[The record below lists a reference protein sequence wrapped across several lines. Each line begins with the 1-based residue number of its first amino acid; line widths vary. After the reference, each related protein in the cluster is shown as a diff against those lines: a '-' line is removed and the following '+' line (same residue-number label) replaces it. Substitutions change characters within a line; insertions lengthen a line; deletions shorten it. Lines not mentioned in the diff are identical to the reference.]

1 MDFQYYPTPPALVER
16 AWAKFQNRDFVRVLE
31 PHGGNGDLATY
42 PGKGEWNR
50 RPIPIDCCEIDIAR
64 HPTLRAKGLKVVGLD
79 FLAFDGCTAY
89 SHVIANP
96 PFATGAKHLLK
107 AWEDVWDAELVFILN
122 AETIRN
128 PYSAE
133 RQMVVKL
140 IEQHGSVEFIEGA
153 FAGPDVERQT
163 EVEVAL
169 VYLRKKADI
178 ATDVVGSI
186 LSDLRRDADAAR
198 GLCQDYQEM
207 QAVALPDSVI
217 ENAVLAFKAA
227 VRSMRESAF
236 AGARAG
242 YYARLLG
249 ATMSERNGVGSTSQD
264 ASVDYVLKAV
274 SEGYDDLKD
283 RAWSQIIRSIDVTS
297 RLSSAAQ
304 RRVEAQFEE
313 IKLLEFSVLN
323 IRSFLCGLADCQGE
337 IQLDMACDVFDAFS
351 RYHSDN
357 AVFYRGWRSNDAHR
371 TCGMRLKTRRFILP
385 GHSTESYHHGL
396 RWESERLL
404 ADFDKVFAML
414 DGQLEPEI
422 SLTSLCR
429 TQFPQLRKGAR
440 LSSSYFDIRYYPGIG
455 TLHFFPTR
463 PDLVDRLNRLVGQR
477 RRWLP
482 SDASEV
488 DPAFWSQ
495 YEKAG
500 NFDKELRAEVKR
512 SYTRWWDN
520 PLSRFDSSDQSQ
532 RDKAH
537 EAIDN
542 ALAAVQE
549 RHGIRVDFQLA
560 APSQPA
566 GQLPLLPLAA

>member
-1 MDFQYYPTPPALVER
+1 MDFQFYPTPPALVER
-16 AWAKFQNRDFVRVLE
+16 AWAKFKNRDFVRVLE
-31 PHGGNGDLATY
+31 PHGGDGDLATY
-42 PGKGEWNR
+42 PGKGEWNH
-50 RPIPIDCCEIDIAR
+50 RPIPIDCCEIDVSR
-64 HPTLRAKGLKVVGLD
+64 HPTLRAKGLKVVGID
-79 FLAFDGCTAY
+79 FLEFDGCTAY

-96 PFATGAKHLLK
+96 PFATGARHLLK
-107 AWEDVWDAELVFILN
+107 AWQGVWDAELVFYLN
-122 AETIRN
+122 AATVKN
-128 PYSAE
+128 PFSAE

-140 IEQHGSVEFIEGA
+140 IEQYGDVEFIEGA
-153 FAGPDVERQT
+153 FAGSDAERQT

-169 VYLRKKADI
+169 VYLRKKADV
-178 ATDVVGSI
+178 ATDIVGSI

-198 GLCQDYQEM
+198 GLCQEYQEM

-217 ENAVLAFKAA
+217 ENAVLAFNAA

-249 ATMSERNGVGSTSQD
+249 ATMAERNGAESSHD
-264 ASVDYVLKAV
+264 ASVDYVLKTI

-313 IKLLEFSVLN
+313 IKQLEFTVTN
-323 IRSFLCGLADCQGE
+323 IRGFLCGLADSQGE
-337 IQLDMACDVFDAFS
+337 IQLDMACDAFDMFS
-351 RYHSDN
+351 RYHEDN
-357 AVFYRGWRSNDAHR
+357 AIFYRGWRSNNVHR

-385 GHSTESYHHGL
+385 GHSTESYHSGL

-404 ADFDKVFAML
+404 ADFDKVFSML
-414 DGQLEPEI
+414 DGQPEPEI
-422 SLTSLCR
+422 SLTSVCR
-429 TQFPQLRKGAR
+429 TQFQQLRKGAR
-440 LSSSYFDIRYYPGIG
+440 LTSSYFDIRHYPGIG

-482 SDASEV
+482 AEASDV

-495 YEKAG
+495 YEKAES
-500 NFDKELRAEVKR
+500 FDKELRAAVKPSAR
-512 SYTRWWDN
+512 SWWDD
-520 PLSRFDSSDQSQ
+520 PLREVATNGNADDNQ
-532 RDKAH
+532 KAH
-537 EAIDN
+537 ERVDA